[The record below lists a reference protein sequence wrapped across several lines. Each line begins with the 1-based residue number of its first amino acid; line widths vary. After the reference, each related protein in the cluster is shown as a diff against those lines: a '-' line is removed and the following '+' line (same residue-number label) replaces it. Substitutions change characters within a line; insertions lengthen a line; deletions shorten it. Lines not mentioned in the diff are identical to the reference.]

1 MKHGPKW
8 LLDELPRMEAHGVID
23 AATAARLREYCAE
36 RTGPAR
42 SWTRPLLGA
51 FGGLLV
57 GFGVV
62 LLVAHNWDGMPLAA
76 RMTIAFSPLLVG
88 QLACLWALTG
98 ARDSR
103 AWREGAGAFTAL
115 AFTAALALVGQIFH
129 LGGDLDRFLL
139 TCAVMALPLAYLL
152 RAVSVVVLCGLALF
166 GWVMAAGGVPP
177 LAVAVAYMALAPP
190 LWWARTTEA
199 RIDLGGQLGTT
210 LTVPMAVTAMALS
223 LSAALAPEAAALWA
237 ALALGITWLC
247 RDAQG
252 RPLLAPLSLLGLSG
266 LGMMAAAATFAD
278 FWGAGGWPEDA
289 EASLPGWTLLLAA
302 LLLFVGLLVRAI
314 QRGQWHVVAASV
326 PVLWVGGAV
335 VLDLPVWG
343 RMVAMTLA
351 NTYALGMG
359 LSLLHLGLQRSQ
371 LRLAHAGLVIVGAL
385 VLIRFFDT
393 ALPFTVR
400 GVAFVA
406 VGLGFM
412 AASAWLRRRVVQP

>member
-1 MKHGPKW
+1 MKHGPQW
-8 LLDELPRMEAHGVID
+8 LLDELPRLEALGVVD
-23 AATAARLREYCAE
+23 ASTAARLRSYCAE

-98 ARDSR
+98 ARDSS

-139 TCAVMALPLAYLL
+139 TCAVMAMPLAYLL

-166 GWVMAAGGVPP
+166 GWVVATGGAPP
-177 LAVAVAYMALAPP
+177 LAVAAAYIALAPP
-190 LWWARTTEA
+190 LWWARQGDA
-199 RIDLGGQLGTT
+199 RLGGQLGAT
-210 LTVPMAVTAMALS
+210 LTVPVAVSAMAVS
-223 LSAALAPEAAALWA
+223 LAAAIAPEAAALWA
-237 ALALGITWLC
+237 ALVLGSAWLG
-247 RDAQG
+247 RDGHG
-252 RPLLAPLSLLGLSG
+252 RPLLVPLSLLGLSG
-266 LGMMAAAATFAD
+266 LGMIAAAATFAD
-278 FWGAGGWPEDA
+278 FWSAGGWPEDA
-289 EASLPGWTLLLAA
+289 EASLPGWALLFAA
-302 LLLFVGLLVRAI
+302 VLLFVGLLGRSI
-314 QRGQWHVVAASV
+314 QRAQWHVVAASV

-335 VLDLPVWG
+335 VVDLPEWG
-343 RMVAMTLA
+343 RMAAMALA
-351 NTYALGMG
+351 NAYALGMG

-385 VLIRFFDT
+385 VLIRFFDA

-412 AASAWLRRRVVQP
+412 ATSAWLRRRVVRP